1 MCRNVHIKPVRINLL
16 YLSRPHLQFQKCI
29 TYRIF
34 ESIYCLRKSTPSN
47 YLFLSF
53 SKLSHARVGG
63 MAQRNR
69 TEGHLHRNHK
79 SEQKKPQPAWPMV
92 IWQSHPG
99 HSLERLDTA
108 PDPLSLLQTVYRR
121 APKLHLTRLTTEE
134 IVDIIFTYKINKI
147 NLCSP
152 ESDAYRQLFSSFLFL
167 EFQSKYFTVHS
178 LTWDKLVWERTGM
191 D

>member
-1 MCRNVHIKPVRINLL
+1 MHGLDR
-16 YLSRPHLQFQKCI
+16 
-29 TYRIF
+29 
-34 ESIYCLRKSTPSN
+34 ESPTWVSWSWVLLRKRTRLLHTAPKRER
-47 YLFLSF
+47 F
-53 SKLSHARVGG
+53 RT
-63 MAQRNR
+63 

-99 HSLERLDTA
+99 HSLERLDMA
-108 PDPLSLLQTVYRR
+108 PDPLSLLQTVCRR

-134 IVDIIFTYKINKI
+134 ILDIIFTYKINKI